1 MSDVWNKMI
10 TELSQLGGSIAEK
23 SEEYIKIA
31 VEKGTEYS
39 QKGKIQFEIETTK
52 RELKKNQLILGKFI
66 YDKFILENITD
77 FTLNEKF
84 QSIISKIDNL
94 KKVINSLENE
104 KEKVKYKSDNK
115 DSISR

>member
-1 MSDVWNKMI
+1 M
-10 TELSQLGGSIAEK
+10 
-23 SEEYIKIA
+23 
-31 VEKGTEYS
+31 
-39 QKGKIQFEIETTK
+39 
-52 RELKKNQLILGKFI
+52 
-66 YDKFILENITD
+66 ENVTD

-104 KEKVKYKSDNK
+104 KEKVKNKSDNK